1 MINSFKDEYSFLS
14 NYYPCEIR
22 FNGIVY
28 DSAEAAYQA
37 QKCKNPKD
45 RLQFKG
51 LCADDSKKLG
61 RKVEIR
67 EDWEDVKE
75 KIMYDIVEAKFY
87 QNPELAQKLLATGNA
102 YLMEG
107 NYWRDQFWGV
117 YPETGNVGEDGLNV
131 LGQILMRVRANLKYR
146 EAYKD
151 ESDLYIG

>member
-1 MINSFKDEYSFLS
+1 M
-14 NYYPCEIR
+14 
-22 FNGIVY
+22 
-28 DSAEAAYQA
+28 
-37 QKCKNPKD
+37 
-45 RLQFKG
+45 
-51 LCADDSKKLG
+51 CADDSKKLG
-61 RKVEIR
+61 RKVIIR
-67 EDWEDVKE
+67 DDWEEVKE

-87 QNPELAQKLLATGNA
+87 QNQELAQQLLATGNT

-107 NYWRDQFWGV
+107 NYWKDQFWGV